1 MPLETEGDEFA
12 IQELINLGKIELDNL
27 NEKKDGGSKNLKQT
41 NQITNDFIGFLFDND
56 EEEDINF
63 TVGDSKLKEEDHQLL
78 LQQNI
83 EGLTQKVDPYE
94 FKSETT
100 MYNISNLKC
109 SKEDKEEEKKMRLEI
124 KRENKQLLSKL

>member
-63 TVGDSKLKEEDHQLL
+63 TVGDSKLKEEDH
-78 LQQNI
+78 
-83 EGLTQKVDPYE
+83 
-94 FKSETT
+94 
-100 MYNISNLKC
+100 
-109 SKEDKEEEKKMRLEI
+109 
-124 KRENKQLLSKL
+124 